1 MYNISSLEP
10 GECFYYVFEYYYFQH
25 LKVLK
30 KRAEMMRVKIA
41 GSEQDKDDIRIIDF
55 DQCVD
60 CFETLEEA
68 REVYER
74 NLKARKEELADIDFL
89 FDELINE
96 AGETTTDR
104 DIELYKE
111 AFENFKKAIVLKRG

>member
-1 MYNISSLEP
+1 MYDISSLEP
-10 GECFYYVFEYYYFQH
+10 GECFYYIFEYYYFQH
-25 LKVLK
+25 LRVLK
-30 KRAEMMRVKIA
+30 KRAEMMRVEIV
-41 GSEQDKDDIRIIDF
+41 GTNQDKVDIRIIDF

-74 NLKARKEELADIDFL
+74 NLKVRKEELADIDFL

-111 AFENFKKAIVLKRG
+111 AFENFKKTIGMK

>member
-30 KRAEMMRVKIA
+30 KRAEMMRVEIVVTN
-41 GSEQDKDDIRIIDF
+41 QDKDDIRIIDF

-111 AFENFKKAIVLKRG
+111 AFENFKKTLVIYN

>member
-30 KRAEMMRVKIA
+30 KRAEMMRVEIV
-41 GSEQDKDDIRIIDF
+41 GSDQDKDDIRIIDF

-96 AGETTTDR
+96 AGEITTDR

>member
-10 GECFYYVFEYYYFQH
+10 GECFYYVFEYYYFLH

-30 KRAEMMRVKIA
+30 KRAEMMRVEIV
-41 GSEQDKDDIRIIDF
+41 GSDQDKDDIRIIDF

-96 AGETTTDR
+96 AGEITTDR
-104 DIELYKE
+104 DIELHKE

>member
-1 MYNISSLEP
+1 MYNISSLEL

-60 CFETLEEA
+60 CFETLEEV

-96 AGETTTDR
+96 AGAITTDR

-111 AFENFKKAIVLKRG
+111 ALENFKKTIVKK

>member
-96 AGETTTDR
+96 AGEITTDR

-111 AFENFKKAIVLKRG
+111 ALENFKKTIVKK

>member
-96 AGETTTDR
+96 AGAITTDR

-111 AFENFKKAIVLKRG
+111 ALENFKKTIVKK

>member
-1 MYNISSLEP
+1 MYDISSLEP
-10 GECFYYVFEYYYFQH
+10 WECFYYVFEYYYFQH
-25 LKVLK
+25 LRVLK
-30 KRAEMMRVKIA
+30 KRAEMMRVEIV
-41 GSEQDKDDIRIIDF
+41 GSDQDKDDIRIIDF

-96 AGETTTDR
+96 AGAITTDR

-111 AFENFKKAIVLKRG
+111 ALENFKKTIVKK

>member
-1 MYNISSLEP
+1 MYDISSLEP

-25 LKVLK
+25 LRVLK
-30 KRAEMMRVKIA
+30 KRADMMRVEIV
-41 GSEQDKDDIRIIDF
+41 GSDQDKDDIRIIDF

-68 REVYER
+68 KEVYEI
-74 NLKARKEELADIDFL
+74 NLKARKEELSDIDFL
-89 FDELINE
+89 FDELIKE
-96 AGETTTDR
+96 VGATTTDR

-111 AFENFKKAIVLKRG
+111 AFDNFKKTIVMK